1 MKTKALKNN
10 ELQSKRDLEV
20 LSNVEMEKI
29 NGGLRMI
36 TLRDSEGNV
45 RVVLV
50 P

>member
-10 ELQSKRDLEV
+10 ELQVRRSLEV
-20 LSNVEMEKI
+20 LSNVEMERI
-29 NGGLRMI
+29 NGGLRMV

-45 RVVLV
+45 RIVLV